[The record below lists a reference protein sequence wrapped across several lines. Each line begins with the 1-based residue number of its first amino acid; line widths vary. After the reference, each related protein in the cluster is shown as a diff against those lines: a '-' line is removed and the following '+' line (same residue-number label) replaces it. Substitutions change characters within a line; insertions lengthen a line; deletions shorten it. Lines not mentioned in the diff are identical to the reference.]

1 MTDIVTDG
9 TRLILPGGG
18 VVPCAMGRS
27 GLIDAARKREGDGA
41 TPIGRWRL
49 VRVYFRPDRVDPPRC
64 RLPVSPLSEQDGWCD
79 APHDPAYNRHVLRPY
94 PASHEAMWRADGL
107 YDIVVTTDHNSDP
120 VVPGA
125 GSAIFLHCRNPE
137 GKPTAGCIAL
147 DRPVLQDLLGA
158 VADEAYLDI
167 RAAL

>member
-9 TRLILPGGG
+9 TRLILPGGV

-64 RLPVSPLSEQDGWCD
+64 RLPVTPLSEQDGWCD

-120 VVPGA
+120 VVRNA

-158 VADEAYLDI
+158 VAEEAYLDI